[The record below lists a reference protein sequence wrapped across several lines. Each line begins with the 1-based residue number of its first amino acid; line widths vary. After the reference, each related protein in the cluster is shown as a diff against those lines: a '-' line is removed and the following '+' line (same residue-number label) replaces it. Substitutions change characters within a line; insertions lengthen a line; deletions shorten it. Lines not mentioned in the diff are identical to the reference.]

1 MAVRPFKPKK
11 NNSTKNKNYN
21 RALYQNQWQL
31 QLLFYLKKKTKI
43 HKKVKYI
50 KKLRHLM
57 NSLSNT
63 NNKATKKKV
72 DTKIVI
78 EDKFYLTG
86 NGT

>member
-21 RALYQNQWQL
+21 RVLYQNQWQL

-50 KKLRHLM
+50 K
-57 NSLSNT
+57 
-63 NNKATKKKV
+63 
-72 DTKIVI
+72 
-78 EDKFYLTG
+78 
-86 NGT
+86 